1 MGGMSY
7 PITPREQIQQRI
19 LEIPQKYLVEE
30 LESALIDLSIAKDKM
45 EMLLSMV
52 AECTCNTPAPQ
63 EKQGCNCC

>member
-7 PITPREQIQQRI
+7 PLTPREQIQKRI
-19 LEIPQKYLVEE
+19 MEIPQKYLAEE

-52 AECTCNTPAPQ
+52 AECTC
-63 EKQGCNCC
+63 EDKCCR

>member
-7 PITPREQIQQRI
+7 PLTPREQIQQRI

-52 AECTCNTPAPQ
+52 AECTCNAPAPQ

>member
-19 LEIPQKYLVEE
+19 MEIPQKYLAEE
-30 LESALIDLSIAKDKM
+30 LESALIDLSIAKDKI

-52 AECTCNTPAPQ
+52 VTECDC
-63 EKQGCNCC
+63 EDGCCK